1 MAVWHCREKEIEY
14 GSKVLLMG
22 IVNVT
27 PDSFSD
33 GGDWLDPATAL
44 THARALEA
52 QGADIL
58 DIGGQSTRPG
68 HTPVTDKEE
77 WARLEPVLSVLCKET
92 ALPVS
97 VDTYYPY
104 VAAQALRC
112 GAQIINDVSGVVNP
126 EMADVVCRYG
136 AGWVIMH
143 AGGCKGF
150 FCGQRDRLPG
160 TGCAGQPNLPGYG
173 HWLWQEFSAGLGA
186 DRQYSPIQ
194 NGGLSAAAGL
204 LPQAGDRPG
213 Q

>member
-104 VAAQALRC
+104 VAVQALRW
-112 GAQIINDVSGVVNP
+112 QTSR
-126 EMADVVCRYG
+126 EWCR
-136 AGWVIMH
+136 VIRTQ
-143 AGGCKGF
+143 KPWPGF
-150 FCGQRDRLPG
+150 R
-160 TGCAGQPNLPGYG
+160 TATWSTMN
-173 HWLWQEFSAGLGA
+173 
-186 DRQYSPIQ
+186 
-194 NGGLSAAAGL
+194 
-204 LPQAGDRPG
+204 
-213 Q
+213 

>member
-1 MAVWHCREKEIEY
+1 MAVWHCREKEIAY

-44 THARALEA
+44 IHARALEA
-52 QGADIL
+52 QGANIL

-92 ALPVS
+92 TLPVS

-143 AGGCKGF
+143 AG
-150 FCGQRDRLPG
+150 PG
-160 TGCAGQPNLPGYG
+160 TP
-173 HWLWQEFSAGLGA
+173 A
-186 DRQYSPIQ
+186 DVKAF
-194 NGGLSAAAGL
+194 LKTA
-204 LPQAGDRPG
+204 
-213 Q
+213 

>member
-104 VAAQALRC
+104 VAVQALRC

-126 EMADVVCRYG
+126 EMAEPEFAPDVLRVMVQFFFIAPLRHFGKNALQLLIRLLLGRGYFLASVFPLDG
-136 AGWVIMH
+136 ALPV
-143 AGGCKGF
+143 
-150 FCGQRDRLPG
+150 QRQLALL
-160 TGCAGQPNLPGYG
+160 CALDCVLN
-173 HWLWQEFSAGLGA
+173 
-186 DRQYSPIQ
+186 IC
-194 NGGLSAAAGL
+194 
-204 LPQAGDRPG
+204 
-213 Q
+213 

>member
-68 HTPVTDKEE
+68 HTPVTDKDG
-77 WARLEPVLSVLCKET
+77 AAGVGRYVLPLCGG
-92 ALPVS
+92 AG
-97 VDTYYPY
+97 
-104 VAAQALRC
+104 AALR
-112 GAQIINDVSGVVNP
+112 
-126 EMADVVCRYG
+126 
-136 AGWVIMH
+136 
-143 AGGCKGF
+143 
-150 FCGQRDRLPG
+150 G
-160 TGCAGQPNLPGYG
+160 TDHQ
-173 HWLWQEFSAGLGA
+173 
-186 DRQYSPIQ
+186 
-194 NGGLSAAAGL
+194 
-204 LPQAGDRPG
+204 
-213 Q
+213 